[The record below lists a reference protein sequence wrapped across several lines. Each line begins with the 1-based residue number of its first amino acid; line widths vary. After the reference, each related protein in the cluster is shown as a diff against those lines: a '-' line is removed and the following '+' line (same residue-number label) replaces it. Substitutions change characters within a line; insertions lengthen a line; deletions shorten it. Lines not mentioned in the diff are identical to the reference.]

1 MNTCNDCVSAQAY
14 LTSIKYIRIHD
25 TDIMIVACQ
34 KHLKKIQGSSLEM
47 KYETLEEIRTYS
59 KSESD

>member
-1 MNTCNDCVSAQAY
+1 
-14 LTSIKYIRIHD
+14 
-25 TDIMIVACQ
+25 MIVACQ

-59 KSESD
+59 NQIESD